1 MLYYKKTKIGGGT
14 MNIFPLL
21 YTPIMQPVENQFL
34 YALRQKHIPSLSGH
48 VLEIGSGPGA
58 NFPYYRAATKVTAIE
73 PNDRMRLLS
82 LPAQLHAQVPIR
94 TLGSSAERLPFE
106 DNTFD
111 SLACTLVLCSV
122 GDPLRVLQ
130 ELKRV
135 CKPGAEAYFL
145 EHVQMPQ
152 PAAAKLQHNITP
164 VWKHFC
170 DGCHLDRPTRSY
182 IEQAGWSITGTD
194 SYFQGFLLSMQAVLP
209 SEPSS

>member
-21 YTPIMQPVENQFL
+21 YTPIMQPVEKQFL
-34 YALRQKHIPSLSGH
+34 YALRQKHIPPLSGQ

-94 TLGSSAERLPFE
+94 TLGASAERLPFE

-111 SLACTLVLCSV
+111 SLVCTIVLCSV
-122 GDPLRVLQ
+122 EDQIQVLQ

-135 CKPGAEAYFL
+135 CKPGAAAYFL

-152 PAAAKLQHNITP
+152 PGAARLQQSITP

-170 DGCHLDRPTRSY
+170 DGCHLDRPTRSH
-182 IEQAGWSITGTD
+182 IERAGWSITRTD

-209 SEPSS
+209 PEPSS